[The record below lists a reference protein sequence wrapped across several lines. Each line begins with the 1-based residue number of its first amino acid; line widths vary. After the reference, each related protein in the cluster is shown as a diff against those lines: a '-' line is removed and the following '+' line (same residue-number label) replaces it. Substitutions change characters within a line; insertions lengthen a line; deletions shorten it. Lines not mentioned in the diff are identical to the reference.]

1 MSKSFD
7 LTGRT
12 ALVTGAARGL
22 GRAIALALAD
32 AGADVALGLR
42 DKASDGGLVR
52 EIEAKGRRALPLQMD
67 VLDLKQSYAAID
79 AAIAVFG
86 KLDILVN
93 NAGGGVD
100 ERPVEAY
107 AEADY
112 DFVLDLNVRSTFF
125 LTQYAGKHMLALGA

>member
-1 MSKSFD
+1 MTNAFD
-7 LTGRT
+7 LSGRS

-42 DKASDGGLVR
+42 DKSSGADLVR
-52 EIEAKGRRALPLQMD
+52 EIQAKGRQAVALQMD
-67 VLDLKQSYAAID
+67 VLDLTQSYAAID
-79 AAIAVFG
+79 AAIAAFG

-100 ERPVEAY
+100 ERPVEDY
-107 AEADY
+107 VVADY
-112 DFVLDLNVRSTFF
+112 DFVVDLNVKSTFF
-125 LTQYAGKHMLALGA
+125 LTQ